1 MTAPEKYHSPF
12 VRTRT
17 PSPLTLGANTL
28 SLSPP
33 AAAPPLPP
41 VRAPPA
47 NPRVMVDLTGWHAVP
62 ASQAAQFY
70 TERGALVCEQ
80 PGFASQPR

>member
-1 MTAPEKYHSPF
+1 MATTLRDERARARMLLREAALAP
-12 VRTRT
+12 
-17 PSPLTLGANTL
+17 AAA
-28 SLSPP
+28 P